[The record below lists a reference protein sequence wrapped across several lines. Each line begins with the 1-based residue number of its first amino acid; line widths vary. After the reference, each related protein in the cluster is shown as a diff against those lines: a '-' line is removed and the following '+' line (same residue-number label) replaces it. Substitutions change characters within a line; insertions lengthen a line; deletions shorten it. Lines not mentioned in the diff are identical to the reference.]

1 LAGVPQC
8 TAAKAIDRVRDSG
21 LVCEMYNAVQNWV
34 QRKACNPRKRF
45 ESGCTVLLFDGR
57 IIAVRSVVA
66 ARLFDRGVK

>member
-34 QRKACNPRKRF
+34 QRKATVATVHAIR
-45 ESGCTVLLFDGR
+45 ESGSNR
-57 IIAVRSVVA
+57 A
-66 ARLFDRGVK
+66 ARSCFSMAE